1 MVHRIM
7 QRNSVYTRSG
17 HTMTLPSPASRF
29 STIGWPADLRAS
41 FLRPSLS
48 ANHTKNATRKII
60 PAIGTLSGFRTMS
73 AKLGSRQENRNR
85 TPSTAN
91 RMPPTFGRYTDSTG
105 RVRRRSHAGPSSP
118 GKSRTRK
125 AAIVR
130 VKKRGGAD
138 SELTAV
144 LSASIIESTS
154 SYGARDATVLADA
167 PEVHGH
173 QDDRDD
179 RDPDAVQDIEAQKR
193 TGPDE
198 PTVTA
203 HMASWSHGSR

>member
-1 MVHRIM
+1 MVHRIRE
-7 QRNSVYTRSG
+7 RNPVHPRSG

-41 FLRPSLS
+41 FRRPSLS

-73 AKLGSRQENRNR
+73 AKLGSRQENRKR

-91 RMPPTFGRYTDSTG
+91 RIPPTFGRYTDATG
-105 RVRRRSHAGPSSP
+105 RVRRRSQAGPRSP
-118 GKSRTRK
+118 GKMRTRK
-125 AAIVR
+125 AATER

-138 SELTAV
+138 SQLTAAFSDSIIA
-144 LSASIIESTS
+144 SASSN
-154 SYGARDATVLADA
+154 GARDAPVLADA

-173 QDDRDD
+173 QDD
-179 RDPDAVQDIEAQKR
+179 
-193 TGPDE
+193 G
-198 PTVTA
+198 
-203 HMASWSHGSR
+203 